1 VPGHADLRD
10 GDTVSVA
17 VRPEKIWMYELEP
30 GMVRVSGTVAATV
43 YHGATTQYLVDVAPG
58 VRLTVLE
65 QNLARARNE
74 DRWRDGDTVELGWQ
88 PDHAVVIR

>member
-1 VPGHADLRD
+1 MHELGT
-10 GDTVSVA
+10 GESVSVA
-17 VRPEKIWMYELEP
+17 VRPEKIWMYDLEP

-58 VRLTVLE
+58 VRVTVLE
-65 QNLARARNE
+65 QNLSRARNE
-74 DRWRDGDTVELGWQ
+74 DRWRDGDQVELGWQ